1 MLEQKVIFIGI
12 RRGGSSIAFMLLQRM
27 FLHSGNKSQDIV
39 RKMHDDCVH
48 IHDIPLEIIIK
59 SLECNDLV
67 GCFRDIPD
75 SFLQMNCDSIKFIV
89 VMRDPRES
97 FLSWFHASSLHA
109 DGPFP
114 PTCFDNLQDYVASDD
129 ELIGVLDRVHA
140 FIENKDHLILQYADL
155 VFRPAE
161 FIQNLIS
168 YTGIEP
174 IRKGLDEVLVMA
186 NSVQL
191 WANAGAHNRD
201 GMPGRALLELEQPV
215 LDMLNE
221 RYGHYIEKY
230 NYSAVPSRSDWEAQA
245 ASRREID
252 SIKRFILD
260 LANENALRMV
270 EISRLNSII
279 EKLRS
284 VLI

>member
-1 MLEQKVIFIGI
+1 MLDKKVIFIGI

-27 FLHSGNKSQDIV
+27 FFYAGNKSHDIIADF
-39 RKMHDDCVH
+39 HNNGVH
-48 IHDIPLEIIIK
+48 IRDVPLDGINK

-75 SFLQMNCDSIKFIV
+75 CFSSMDCENIKFIFL
-89 VMRDPRES
+89 MRDPRES
-97 FLSWFHASSLHA
+97 FLSWFHASHLHA

-114 PTCFDNLQDYVASDD
+114 PTCFDNLQDYMASDD
-129 ELIGVLDRVHA
+129 DLIGVLDRVHA
-140 FIENKDHLILQYADL
+140 FIETKDHLVLQYADL
-155 VFRPAE
+155 VFRPVE
-161 FIQNLIS
+161 FIQNLIN

-174 IRKGLDEVLVMA
+174 LRRGLDEVLVMA

-191 WANAGAHNRD
+191 RANAGAHNRD
-201 GMPGRALLELEQPV
+201 GMPGSALLELPRPV

-221 RYGHYIEKY
+221 RYSQYIEKY
-230 NYSAVPSRSDWEAQA
+230 NYLSDPRHADWEIHAE
-245 ASRREID
+245 SRREID
-252 SIKRFILD
+252 SMKRFILD
-260 LANENALRMV
+260 LASENALRMA

-284 VLI
+284 ALI